1 MPLRGLHYFTQ
12 YYREYEATHH
22 LDLYGKQLLTLP
34 TPRYY
39 VFYIGKT
46 KRPEREELRLTDSFA
61 KKGEASLEVTA
72 TVLNI
77 NYDQNREIL
86 QKCKVLRDY
95 SYLVY
100 RIRENY
106 QVKHNLDDAINK
118 AIDRC
123 IKEDVLREFLTSQ
136 RAEVSEMFAMNMT
149 LEEELELKDLNAQ
162 REVEQAKQETVAAK
176 TESAKLAKALD
187 TMINVLRTNG
197 IMKLEDQDF
206 DLDNLGDIQELI
218 EKYTKKSD

>member
-1 MPLRGLHYFTQ
+1 
-12 YYREYEATHH
+12 
-22 LDLYGKQLLTLP
+22 
-34 TPRYY
+34 
-39 VFYIGKT
+39 
-46 KRPEREELRLTDSFA
+46 
-61 KKGEASLEVTA
+61 
-72 TVLNI
+72 
-77 NYDQNREIL
+77 
-86 QKCKVLRDY
+86 
-95 SYLVY
+95 
-100 RIRENY
+100 
-106 QVKHNLDDAINK
+106 
-118 AIDRC
+118 
-123 IKEDVLREFLTSQ
+123 
-136 RAEVSEMFAMNMT
+136 MFAMNMT